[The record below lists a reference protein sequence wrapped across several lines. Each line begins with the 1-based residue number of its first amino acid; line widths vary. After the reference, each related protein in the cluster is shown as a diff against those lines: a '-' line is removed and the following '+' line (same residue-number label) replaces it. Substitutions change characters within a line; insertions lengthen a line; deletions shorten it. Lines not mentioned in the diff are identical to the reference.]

1 MGYFYKFNRNESC
14 LPELADYIKANGKV
28 IPAKQCQVIQRKVE
42 YHTEDVILLPLAE
55 ISLPNCFYTKELD
68 DARIQR
74 IIDEYYSNGDFL
86 KPMEIKRT
94 PTGYQLTSN
103 FEQYRAAMELDLS
116 ECLFKV
122 INNANL

>member
-1 MGYFYKFNRNESC
+1 M
-14 LPELADYIKANGKV
+14 
-28 IPAKQCQVIQRKVE
+28 IQRKVE
-42 YHTEDVILLPLAE
+42 YHTEDVILLPLAG
-55 ISLPNCFYTKELD
+55 ISLPNFFYTKELD